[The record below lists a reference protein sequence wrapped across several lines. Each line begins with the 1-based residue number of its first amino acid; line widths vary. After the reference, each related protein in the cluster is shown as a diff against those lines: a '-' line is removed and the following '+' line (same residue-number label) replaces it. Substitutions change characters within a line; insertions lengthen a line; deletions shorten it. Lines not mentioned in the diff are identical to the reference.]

1 MLTANDRQPV
11 RIFTNE
17 LVGSTNVLAAR
28 LKEKGESL
36 PFAVLADGQT
46 KGKGRYGRSF
56 FSPAGSGFYFTYATH
71 MRPLPPGQI
80 TCLAAVASAEA
91 VFSIYDIELEI
102 KWINDLMFDKKKT
115 GGILTEKIGDDLLL
129 IGIGINIWTTGF
141 PDDLKDKATSLF
153 SSEPKDDRRVEL
165 ATTLSEKLETALDAP
180 IENAMQQYRERLIK
194 DEVSIMGGDLDQ
206 QKAWIVDVL
215 DDGRLEVRLSDDT
228 VKTLADGEVQLQ
240 L

>member
-1 MLTANDRQPV
+1 MLTANNKESV

-28 LKEKGESL
+28 LKEKGEPL
-36 PFAVLADGQT
+36 PFAVMADGQT

-71 MRPLPPGQI
+71 MRPLLPGQI
-80 TCLAAVASAEA
+80 TCLAAVAAAEA
-91 VFSIYDIELEI
+91 VFASYDISLEV
-102 KWINDLMFDKKKT
+102 KWINDLMLNKKKT

-141 PDDLKDKATSLF
+141 PDDLKDTATSLF
-153 SSEPKDDRRVEL
+153 AAEPEDDRRLQL
-165 ATTLSEKLETALDAP
+165 ATMLSEKLETALDAP
-180 IENAMQQYRERLIK
+180 IEHAMKNYRKRLIK
-194 DEVSIMGGDLDQ
+194 GEVSILGGELDQ
-206 QKAWIVDVL
+206 KKAQIIDVL
-215 DDGRLEVRLSDDT
+215 DDGRLEVKLEDDTVHRLSD
-228 VKTLADGEVQLQ
+228 GEVRLR